1 MLRLDNVTAS
11 YGAVTALHGGSLEAT
26 DGGLV
31 PLLGANR
38 AGKATVL
45 DAIAGFVRSRSGDIQ
60 LDGRSI
66 VNFPPDKIVRN
77 GLSLVPEHRQ
87 LFPEMSVEE
96 NLLMGRFVH
105 GIRSASRTAVAEVYD
120 LFPELIEKRVTPAAM
135 LSGGQQQMLAIGRA
149 LMAKPRMLLLD
160 EPSLGLAPLMVDR
173 ILAAIRA
180 INRTGVTV
188 LLVEQNA
195 YRTLPIS
202 SYAYVLESGSI
213 SLSGSATS
221 IMADPKV
228 KASYLG
234 TL

>member
-1 MLRLDNVTAS
+1 MLRLENVSAS
-11 YGAVTALHGGSLEAT
+11 YGAVTALQNCSLEVA

-31 PLLGANR
+31 TLLGANG
-38 AGKATVL
+38 AGKTTVL
-45 DAIAGFVRSRSGDIQ
+45 HTIAGFVRSRSGDIQ
-60 LDGRSI
+60 LDGHSI
-66 VNFPPDKIVRN
+66 FNFPPDKIVRE
-77 GLSLVPEHRQ
+77 GVSLVPEHRQ

-96 NLLMGRFVH
+96 NLLMGRFIH
-105 GIRSASRTAVAEVYD
+105 GISAASKTATAEIFD
-120 LFPELIEKRVTPAAM
+120 LFPELVEKRATPAAM

-149 LMAKPRMLLLD
+149 LMAKPRMLLFD

-180 INRTGVTV
+180 INRSGVTV

-202 SYAYVLESGSI
+202 TYAYVLESGCI
-213 SLSGSATS
+213 SLSGTSAN
-221 IMADPKV
+221 IMADTRV